1 MDHAPLQG
9 GVLMSTSN
17 LIRRKI
23 YDRASRVVFLLAT
36 LVGVAAL
43 GILLYRIL
51 NDGLGWLDWQ
61 FITSFASRFPS
72 KAGILS
78 ALFGSLWIIGLTA
91 PIAFILGIGT
101 ALYLEEYAQK
111 GWFTN
116 LVQVNINN
124 LAGVPSIVF
133 GILGLGLFVEGFL
146 FGRTILSGALT
157 MALLVLP
164 IIVVASQEAIRAV
177 PQHMRNAAYALGASK
192 WQTIKGV
199 VIPAAFPSIL
209 TGFILALSRAIGE
222 TAPLIV
228 VGAVTFI
235 AFIPSSP
242 LDPFTVLPIQ
252 IFSWTSKPQDDFRAI
267 AAAGIIV
274 LLIVL
279 FTLNAT
285 AVYLRNKYQKRY

>member
-1 MDHAPLQG
+1 MATG
-9 GVLMSTSN
+9 N
-17 LIRRKI
+17 LTRRKWN
-23 YDRASRVVFLLAT
+23 DRISRVIFIGAT
-36 LVGVAAL
+36 LFGVVAL

-51 NDGLGWLDWQ
+51 SDGLGWLDWQ
-61 FITSFASRFPS
+61 FITSFASRFPE

-78 ALFGSLWIIGLTA
+78 ALFGSLWIVGITA

-101 ALYLEEYAQK
+101 ALFLEEYAQK

-146 FGRTILSGALT
+146 FGRTILAGALT

-164 IIVVASQEAIRAV
+164 IVVVSAQEAIRSV

-192 WQTIKGV
+192 WQAIRGV
-199 VIPAAFPSIL
+199 VLPAAFPGIL

-235 AFIPSSP
+235 AFVPNSP
-242 LDPFTVLPIQ
+242 LDQFTVLPIQ
-252 IFSWTSKPQDDFRAI
+252 IFSWTSKPQDEFRAI

-279 FTLNAT
+279 LVLNTT
-285 AVYLRNKYQKRY
+285 AVILRNKFQKRY

>member
-1 MDHAPLQG
+1 
-9 GVLMSTSN
+9 MSTSN

-23 YDRASRVVFLLAT
+23 YDPASRVVFLLAT

-252 IFSWTSKPQDDFRAI
+252 IFSWTSKPQDEFRAI

>member
-1 MDHAPLQG
+1 MA
-9 GVLMSTSN
+9 TTN
-17 LIRRKI
+17 LGRRKV
-23 YDRASRVVFLLAT
+23 YDRLSRFGFLLAT
-36 LVGVAAL
+36 LLGVVAL
-43 GILLYRIL
+43 GILIYQIL
-51 NDGLGWLDWQ
+51 SQGLGWLDWQ
-61 FITSFASRFPS
+61 FLTSFASRFPE

-78 ALFGSLWIIGLTA
+78 ALFGSLWIVGITA

-116 LVQVNINN
+116 LIQVNINN

-133 GILGLGLFVEGFL
+133 GILGLGLFVEGMM

-164 IIVVASQEAIRAV
+164 IIVVASQEAIRSV
-177 PQHMRNAAYALGASK
+177 PQHLRNASYALGASK

-228 VGAVTFI
+228 IGAVTFI
-235 AFIPSSP
+235 AFVPTSP
-242 LDPFTVLPIQ
+242 MDQFTILPIQ
-252 IFSWTSKPQDDFRAI
+252 IFSWTSRPQDEFRAI

-279 FTLNAT
+279 FILNAT

>member
-1 MDHAPLQG
+1 
-9 GVLMSTSN
+9 MSTGN
-17 LIRRKI
+17 LTRRKI

-36 LVGVAAL
+36 MLGVVAL

-51 NDGLGWLDWQ
+51 SDGLGWLDWQ
-61 FITSFASRFPS
+61 FVTSFASRFPER
-72 KAGILS
+72 AGILS
-78 ALFGSLWIIGLTA
+78 ALFGSLWIIGITA

-101 ALYLEEYAQK
+101 ALYLEEYAKK
-111 GWFTN
+111 GWLTN
-116 LVQVNINN
+116 LIQVNINN

-133 GILGLGLFVEGFL
+133 GILGLGLFVEGFM

-164 IIVVASQEAIRAV
+164 IIVVASQEAIRSV
-177 PQHMRNAAYALGASK
+177 PQHLRNASYALGASK
-192 WQTIKGV
+192 WQTIRGV

-242 LDPFTVLPIQ
+242 LDQFTVLPIQ
-252 IFSWTSKPQDDFRAI
+252 IYSWTSKPQDEFRAI

-285 AVYLRNKYQKRY
+285 AVYLRNKFQKRY

>member
-1 MDHAPLQG
+1 
-9 GVLMSTSN
+9 MSSPN
-17 LIRRKI
+17 LIRRKL

-36 LVGVAAL
+36 LVGVVAL
-43 GILLYRIL
+43 GILLYRIFS
-51 NDGLGWLDWQ
+51 DGIGWLDWQ

-91 PIAFILGIGT
+91 PIAFVLGLGT
-101 ALYLEEYAQK
+101 ALYLEEYAKK

-133 GILGLGLFVEGFL
+133 GILGLGLFVEGFM
-146 FGRTILSGALT
+146 FGRTIISGALT

-164 IIVVASQEAIRAV
+164 IIVVASQEAIRSV
-177 PQHMRNAAYALGASK
+177 PQHLRNAAYALGASK
-192 WQTIKGV
+192 WQTIRSV

-235 AFIPSSP
+235 AFVPDSP
-242 LDPFTVLPIQ
+242 FDQFTVLPIQ
-252 IFSWTSKPQDDFRAI
+252 IFSWTSRPQDDFRAI

>member
-1 MDHAPLQG
+1 
-9 GVLMSTSN
+9 MSSN
-17 LIRRKI
+17 LNRRKL
-23 YDRASRVVFLLAT
+23 YDRASRIGFLLAT
-36 LVGVAAL
+36 LVGVVAL

-51 NDGLGWLDWQ
+51 ADGVGWLDWQ

-72 KAGILS
+72 KAGIMS
-78 ALFGSLWIIGLTA
+78 ALFGSLWIIGITA
-91 PIAFILGIGT
+91 PVAFILGIGT
-101 ALYLEEYAQK
+101 ALYLEEYAKK
-111 GWFTN
+111 GFFTN
-116 LVQVNINN
+116 LIQININN

-164 IIVVASQEAIRAV
+164 IIVVSGQEAIRAV
-177 PQHMRNAAYALGASK
+177 PQHMRNASFALGASK
-192 WQTIKGV
+192 WQTIRGV

-235 AFIPSSP
+235 AFVPNSP
-242 LDPFTVLPIQ
+242 LDQFTVLPIQ
-252 IFSWTSKPQDDFRAI
+252 IYSWTSKPQDEFRAI

>member
-1 MDHAPLQG
+1 M
-9 GVLMSTSN
+9 
-17 LIRRKI
+17 I
-23 YDRASRVVFLLAT
+23 FLLAT
-36 LVGVAAL
+36 LFGVAAL
-43 GILLYRIL
+43 AILLYRIVSQ
-51 NDGLGWLDWQ
+51 GIGWLDWQ
-61 FITSFASRFPS
+61 FITSFASRFPE

-78 ALFGSLWIIGLTA
+78 GLFGSLWIIGITA
-91 PIAFILGIGT
+91 PIAFIIGIGT

-116 LVQVNINN
+116 LIQVNINN

-133 GILGLGLFVEGFL
+133 GILGLGLFVEAFAL
-146 FGRTILSGALT
+146 GRTVISGALT

-164 IIVVASQEAIRAV
+164 IIVVASQEAIRSV
-177 PQHMRNAAYALGASK
+177 PQHLRNAAYALGASK
-192 WQTIKGV
+192 WQTIRGV
-199 VIPAAFPSIL
+199 VIPAAFPGIL

-235 AFIPSSP
+235 AFVPDSP
-242 LDPFTVLPIQ
+242 FDQFTVLPIQ
-252 IFSWTSKPQDDFRAI
+252 IFSWTSRPQDDFRAI

-279 FTLNAT
+279 FILNAT

>member
-1 MDHAPLQG
+1 
-9 GVLMSTSN
+9 MSTPN
-17 LIRRKI
+17 LTRRKI

-36 LVGVAAL
+36 MVGVVAL

-51 NDGLGWLDWQ
+51 SDGLGWLDWQ
-61 FITSFASRFPS
+61 FITSFASRFPA

-91 PIAFILGIGT
+91 PIALILGIGT
-101 ALYLEEYAQK
+101 ALYLEEYAKK

-133 GILGLGLFVEGFL
+133 GILGLGLFVEGFM

-164 IIVVASQEAIRAV
+164 IIVVASQEAIRSV

-192 WQTIKGV
+192 WQTIRGV

-242 LDPFTVLPIQ
+242 LDQFTVLPIQ
-252 IFSWTSKPQDDFRAI
+252 IFSWTSKPQDEFRAI

>member
-1 MDHAPLQG
+1 
-9 GVLMSTSN
+9 MSAGN
-17 LIRRKI
+17 LTRRKI

-36 LVGVAAL
+36 LLGVAAL

-51 NDGLGWLDWQ
+51 SDGLGWLDWQ
-61 FITSFASRFPS
+61 FISSFASRFPE

-78 ALFGSLWIIGLTA
+78 ALFGSLWIIGITA
-91 PIAFILGIGT
+91 PVAFILGIGT
-101 ALYLEEYAQK
+101 VLYLEEYAKK

-116 LVQVNINN
+116 LIQVNINN

-164 IIVVASQEAIRAV
+164 IIVVASQEAIRSV
-177 PQHMRNAAYALGASK
+177 PQHLRNASYALGASK
-192 WQTIKGV
+192 WQTIRGV

-235 AFIPSSP
+235 AFVPSSP
-242 LDPFTVLPIQ
+242 LDQFTVLPIQ
-252 IFSWTSKPQDDFRAI
+252 IYSWTSKPQDEFRAI

>member
-1 MDHAPLQG
+1 
-9 GVLMSTSN
+9 MSTSN

>member
-1 MDHAPLQG
+1 
-9 GVLMSTSN
+9 MSAGN
-17 LIRRKI
+17 LTRRKI
-23 YDRASRVVFLLAT
+23 YDKASRVVFLLAT
-36 LVGVAAL
+36 LLGVAAL

-51 NDGLGWLDWQ
+51 SDGLGWLDWQ
-61 FITSFASRFPS
+61 FITSFASRFPE

-78 ALFGSLWIIGLTA
+78 ALFGSLWIIGITA
-91 PIAFILGIGT
+91 PVAFILGIGT
-101 ALYLEEYAQK
+101 ALYLEEYAKK
-111 GWFTN
+111 GWLTN
-116 LVQVNINN
+116 LIQVNINN

-164 IIVVASQEAIRAV
+164 IIVVASQEAIRSV
-177 PQHMRNAAYALGASK
+177 PQHLRNASYALGASK
-192 WQTIKGV
+192 WQTIRGV

-235 AFIPSSP
+235 AFVPSSP
-242 LDPFTVLPIQ
+242 LDQFTVLPIQ
-252 IFSWTSKPQDDFRAI
+252 IYSWTSKPQDEFRAI

>member
-1 MDHAPLQG
+1 MA
-9 GVLMSTSN
+9 TTN
-17 LIRRKI
+17 LGRRKWN
-23 YDRASRVVFLLAT
+23 DRISRVIFLLAT
-36 LVGVAAL
+36 LFGVVAL
-43 GILLYRIL
+43 CILLVQIFSQGV
-51 NDGLGWLDWQ
+51 NWLDWQ
-61 FITSFASRFPS
+61 FLTSFASRFPQ

-78 ALFGSLWIIGLTA
+78 ALFGSVWIVGITA

-101 ALYLEEYAQK
+101 ALYLEEYAKK

-146 FGRTILSGALT
+146 FGRTILAGALT

-164 IIVVASQEAIRAV
+164 IIVVSAQEAIRSV
-177 PQHMRNAAYALGASK
+177 PQQMRNAAYALGASK
-192 WQTIKGV
+192 WQAIRGV
-199 VIPAAFPSIL
+199 VLPAAFPGIL

-235 AFIPSSP
+235 AFVPNSP
-242 LDPFTVLPIQ
+242 MDQFTVLPIQ
-252 IFSWTSKPQDDFRAI
+252 IFSWTSKPQDEFRAI

-279 FTLNAT
+279 FILNAT